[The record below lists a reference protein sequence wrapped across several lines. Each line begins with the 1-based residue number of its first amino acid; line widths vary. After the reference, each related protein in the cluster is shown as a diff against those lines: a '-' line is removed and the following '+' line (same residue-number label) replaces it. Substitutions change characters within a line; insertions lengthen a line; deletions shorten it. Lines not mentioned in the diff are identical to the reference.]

1 MRDYTYFAGT
11 RFSVNNIFRSQRF
24 DVDRLDINWAD
35 DEKPEFIRGLRIVD
49 HQEGETYTV
58 HSEDADNLM
67 YSLSY
72 VSNKSTSEDGLKKF
86 DEYLAA
92 ATASKDYLV
101 TTIKKKSEESAVVH

>member
-1 MRDYTYFAGT
+1 
-11 RFSVNNIFRSQRF
+11 
-24 DVDRLDINWAD
+24 
-35 DEKPEFIRGLRIVD
+35 
-49 HQEGETYTV
+49 
-58 HSEDADNLM
+58 M

>member
-1 MRDYTYFAGT
+1 MRDYTYFACT

-35 DEKPEFIRGLRIVD
+35 DEKPEFIRGLRIID